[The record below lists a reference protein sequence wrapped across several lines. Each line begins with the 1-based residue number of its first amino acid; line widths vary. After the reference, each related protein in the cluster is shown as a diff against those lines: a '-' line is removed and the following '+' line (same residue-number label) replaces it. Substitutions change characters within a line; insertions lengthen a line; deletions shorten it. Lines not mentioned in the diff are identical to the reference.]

1 MNAQDQE
8 ILEEI
13 IKKNR
18 EKYKRC
24 LEILNLTQE
33 LEKALQFNDP
43 NSRQMIMRMRG
54 TEMDTIDILDKD
66 VTFLIHTLEQP
77 LQLQLKELPQNQQAD
92 ELVLLYHD
100 IQSKIKRT
108 LQRVIELDRKLS
120 EKIAGKDSY
129 YAKQANANK

>member
-13 IKKNR
+13 IKKYR
-18 EKYKRC
+18 EKYKRF

-54 TEMDTIDILDKD
+54 TEMDAISSIDRD
-66 VTFLIHTLEQP
+66 VTYLMHALDRTI
-77 LQLQLKELPQNQQAD
+77 QLQLKELPKDQTAD
-92 ELVLLYHD
+92 DLILLYHD
-100 IQSKIKRT
+100 MHGKIR
-108 LQRVIELDRKLS
+108 RVAEKVIDLDRKLS

-129 YAKQANANK
+129 YAKQNGVK

>member
-1 MNAQDQE
+1 MNAQEQE

-13 IKKNR
+13 IKKKR

-77 LQLQLKELPQNQQAD
+77 LQLQLKEVPKNQSAD

-100 IQSKIKRT
+100 IQGKIKRT
-108 LQRVIELDRKLS
+108 LQRAMDLDRKLS

-129 YAKQANANK
+129 YAKQANVK

>member
-1 MNAQDQE
+1 MNAQEQE

-13 IKKNR
+13 IKKKR

-54 TEMDTIDILDKD
+54 TEMDAIDILDKD
-66 VTFLIHTLEQP
+66 IRFLLHILEQS

-129 YAKQANANK
+129 YAKQANVK